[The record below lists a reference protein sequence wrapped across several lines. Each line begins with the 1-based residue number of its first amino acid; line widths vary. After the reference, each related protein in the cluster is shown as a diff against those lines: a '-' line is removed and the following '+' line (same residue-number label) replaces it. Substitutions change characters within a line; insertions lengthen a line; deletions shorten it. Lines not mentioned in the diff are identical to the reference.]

1 MKYYPIIIVLS
12 VLSIQSFAQTTH
24 FIHYGIEHGLPQ
36 SQVQTIEQDN
46 DGNLWIG
53 TMSGLSKYN
62 GREFINY
69 TKKDG
74 LAEDWITASFKDK
87 AGNLW
92 LGHWGGGVT
101 FYNYRDNAFKNLDFD
116 IFSDFKTITANRKM
130 LNFAASGAGSNL
142 GKIQS
147 DAGTMSKK
155 SGVKILYLSAS
166 GATAGPGTYIDAAIR
181 RAGGI
186 NIMTTPGW
194 HTPDI
199 EALVGLE
206 PDLVITSFF
215 KDGYAS
221 VNGAGLNNKVLQDK
235 ISKTAHVNVPGKLWP
250 CAGPGLYA
258 ATDIIAKAVEGLR

>member
-1 MKYYPIIIVLS
+1 MRVLALIFSGFLLAGADDRGHPRIVSTSLCGDAYVLS
-12 VLSIQSFAQTTH
+12 MIAHENIAALSWQSGDKLSNA
-24 FIHYGIEHGLPQ
+24 PQ
-36 SQVQTIEQDN
+36 SLRHTPKTRDDAEI
-46 DGNLWIG
+46 L
-53 TMSGLSKYN
+53 
-62 GREFINY
+62 
-69 TKKDG
+69 
-74 LAEDWITASFKDK
+74 LALAPTLVVFGPGEGITAKPLLDK
-87 AGNLW
+87 AKIKYVSLQ
-92 LGHWGGGVT
+92 WGE
-101 FYNYRDNAFKNLDFD
+101 
-116 IFSDFKTITANRKM
+116 DFKTITANRKM